1 MRALIVGGGTGG
13 HVIPAIA
20 IARELKAAY
29 NAEILF
35 VGTPRGVEGRMVPAA
50 GFDLRMV
57 QVGALKNVS
66 AITRLKTAFALPTAI
81 LAASKIISEFNPT
94 IVVGVGG
101 YASGPGMIA
110 AILRGVPTL
119 AFEPN
124 LVPGFANRKVAR
136 FVKGA
141 AVQFAA
147 TAKYF
152 HNAQVT
158 GVPIR
163 KEFAAIRGLPQE
175 QVLLVTGGSQGAHA
189 INQAICDALP
199 KLKQSLPHLR
209 IIHQT
214 GQKDEQPTRN
224 AYAQVQCV
232 GEVSAFIENMADAFS
247 QASVVV
253 CRSGASTVAEVAAA
267 GRVAVFIPFP
277 HAADDHQKH
286 NAQALVDAGAA
297 LMIEQ
302 KDLTPDRLHA
312 ALVELLRDRVRL
324 ETMSAAARRMA
335 HADAAAE
342 IGKLAYSIERKN

>member
-253 CRSGASTVAEVAAA
+253 CRSGASTVAEVVAA